1 MIDSRPWRLARY
13 ATYTMKIFNF
23 IAIATAIT
31 ASATASA
38 QDIAPNTA
46 QGSITVNGQKTE
58 FRYAYA
64 ITRTSL
70 SSKKLETVLIIS
82 DKPVAANAVADDT
95 ERMKAQRRDDLK
107 MIAIKFDDRK
117 TLVSTNFDVAPLVV
131 GVSSNQFKM
140 NVESFTDKALS
151 GRFNSATDHR
161 MLDTTYWFDVRFNS
175 VVMAPPASLSGKQ
188 AWDTP
193 QGKVLAEYL
202 RACRAGDKEAIKR
215 VVIAEVKAELDGP
228 KGADTLKLLK
238 ALSADTKTAEFGS
251 LTIDGNIAKAK
262 IIKRFKDG
270 SETTGYELRKVG
282 DVWLV
287 NP

>member
-23 IAIATAIT
+23 VAIATAIT
-31 ASATASA
+31 ASATAIA
-38 QDIAPNTA
+38 QGIAPNTA
-46 QGSITVNGQKTE
+46 AGSITVNGQKTE

-107 MIAIKFDDRK
+107 MIEIKFDDRK
-117 TLVSTNFDVAPLVV
+117 TVVGTNFEVAPMV
-131 GVSSNQFKM
+131 GSAFSTEFKM

-151 GRFNSATDHR
+151 GRFNSAKDHS
-161 MLDTTYWFDVRFNS
+161 MYSFDVRFNA

-228 KGADTLKLLK
+228 KGADTIKFLK
-238 ALSADTKTAEFGS
+238 ADSADPKTAEFGS
-251 LTIDGNIAKAK
+251 LIINGNIAKAK
-262 IIKRFKDG
+262 IIKRFKDS